1 MANFVWSQIVHKG
14 GFHIQLYVKYVLYGL
29 IKYVAWFSKGGKCG
43 CFVIINK
50 WRFWVQSTL
59 HPIWLYMQYRSD
71 ANFNTLTKASFYD
84 LSILPSV
91 NSMLIIRRSLFSLQ
105 NQYIVF
111 WWHWNEP
118 NPTSFYLYF
127 CSWII
132 RRWLDSN
139 WGPLESEGTALPTE
153 PQPLHLD
160 VCIYHTYY
168 ITLAH
173 WYKR

>member
-59 HPIWLYMQYRSD
+59 HPIWLYMQSRSD

-118 NPTSFYLYF
+118 NPTSFWLYF
-127 CSWII
+127 CSFGNFKSNKTDYGLLWDQNLE
-132 RRWLDSN
+132 WLEVKVTTVTTKLHFLRPN
-139 WGPLESEGTALPTE
+139 FWPLL
-153 PQPLHLD
+153 
-160 VCIYHTYY
+160 
-168 ITLAH
+168 
-173 WYKR
+173 